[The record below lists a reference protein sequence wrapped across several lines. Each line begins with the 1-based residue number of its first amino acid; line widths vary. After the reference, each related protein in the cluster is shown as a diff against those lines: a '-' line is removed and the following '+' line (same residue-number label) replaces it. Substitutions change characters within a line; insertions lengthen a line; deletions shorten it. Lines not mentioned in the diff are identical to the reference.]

1 MNVEEQLHFDGGEML
16 MVHDVFRR
24 EFALMPALV
33 RGVAVGDHNRAQIVT
48 DHIERGAGFGQPRRS
63 PLLAAT
69 IGQCSE
75 MKALG
80 IAAAAA
86 IALAPFWV
94 VATAPGVA
102 QAAPFAGVGAD
113 PKGCQFL
120 VAQYRI
126 STEPTLPEPAPTT
139 VTPVQTP
146 QVVPPSPL
154 SPSTIPVVAA
164 DEEPTQPWWH
174 FALQYAVLVIA
185 VSLVAWPLGLS
196 LHRANG
202 TPPIP
207 PRPQPRRAGRGAL
220 AVRPALTFPTIDHPG
235 AEVKRMVLVEAGHRC
250 AIPTCRHPTTE
261 IAHIVPESQSHDDSF
276 ENLIA
281 LCPNRHTRYDQKK
294 EIDRQSIRMYKRNLG
309 ILNSRYCDFERR
321 VFDQIAETDQR
332 SFMVEAGL
340 EVLLLH
346 AVNDGL
352 LKRVEPSPVAIQRGE
367 PTHHNYEVTDAGLN
381 FVSRYIQGED
391 IS

>member
-1 MNVEEQLHFDGGEML
+1 
-16 MVHDVFRR
+16 
-24 EFALMPALV
+24 
-33 RGVAVGDHNRAQIVT
+33 
-48 DHIERGAGFGQPRRS
+48 
-63 PLLAAT
+63 
-69 IGQCSE
+69 

-86 IALAPFWV
+86 IALAPFTV
-94 VATAPGVA
+94 VATTPGVA

-113 PKGCQFL
+113 PKGCQWCPFL
-120 VAQYRI
+120 MAQYRI

-146 QVVPPSPL
+146 QVVPPSPPP
-154 SPSTIPVVAA
+154 PSTIPVVAA
-164 DEEPTQPWWH
+164 DEEPTQPTQPWWPS
-174 FALQYAVLVIA
+174 ALRYGVLVIA
-185 VSLVAWPLGLS
+185 VSLVAWTVGLS
-196 LHRANG
+196 LCRANG

-207 PRPQPRRAGRGAL
+207 PRPEPRRAGRGAL
-220 AVRPALTFPTIDHPG
+220 AVRSALTFPTIDHPG

-250 AIPTCRHPTTE
+250 AIPTCRNPTTE

-281 LCPNRHTRYDQKK
+281 LCPNRHTRYDQKE
-294 EIDRQSIRMYKRNLG
+294 EIDRQSFRMYKRNLG
-309 ILNSRYCDFERR
+309 ILNSRYSDFERR
-321 VFDQIAETDQR
+321 VFDQIAETDRR
-332 SFMVEAGL
+332 SFMVEAGF

-346 AVNDGL
+346 AVKDGL

-367 PTHHNYEVTDAGLN
+367 PTHHKYEITDAGLN